1 MFRSSISRTRLGQGT
16 GGILFDDMTCDGTET
31 SLQVPSCLRYSRPEY
46 CYHSNDVGV
55 WCDRIDS
62 SGSAVVIIRLVYV
75 INKLLIV

>member
-1 MFRSSISRTRLGQGT
+1 MFRSSISRTRFGQGT

-62 SGSAVVIIRLVYV
+62 SGECCSHYKASVCYQ
-75 INKLLIV
+75 